1 VCVVDYELRGGG
13 GGGGFFA
20 YVDGGG
26 RGKRGEGKVIAFY
39 KFMYFIN
46 VLFLATLVVTLM
58 C

>member
-1 VCVVDYELRGGG
+1 LL
-13 GGGGFFA
+13 
-20 YVDGGG
+20 YVIN
-26 RGKRGEGKVIAFY
+26 KILTFIPYSQPVLHCWTIAFY